1 MSRPSWSLLVAA
13 AALAAFASSL
23 GPVGDYDLWWHLAY
37 GRDMVATGAFP
48 RVDTFTYTLPGTPV
62 TNFEGLSQLIFYLV
76 YAGAGIPGLVLA
88 KAGVLAAAMAF
99 VVLAARARG
108 ASPLAT
114 GLAAGLALPML
125 LRRSLVRPEAFSYLC
140 LALTAWLLALWLGG
154 RRRARWALVP
164 LVALW
169 TNLHAG
175 MVPLGL
181 LLAALAA
188 LHEVVNAPAAERWRR
203 LGEGALLG
211 VLLAAACLA
220 SPLGLDVLTVLL
232 RGATYDNTL
241 QQNPD
246 WMPFALDAFGFA
258 RPAPWYAAV
267 LLVGL
272 AAPLL
277 ARGWRRERL
286 FDTLALM
293 LFVLLAVRLRRAVS
307 PLGLV
312 GAPILATAITGVGE
326 RLAARW
332 QGLAR
337 WAGPTLALGAALLAP
352 WSTETSPRL
361 AVRPGAYPTDAAA
374 WIAANR
380 PDGRLFHV
388 YHFGGQFIWS
398 LAPDYPVFIDG
409 RDHIFQEAGISK
421 LYYDMFADPALF
433 EATIAKYG
441 IGIVAWQNPGNVR
454 DPRDPDALTRLMDPR
469 RWALVFHGPVSTLY
483 LRRTP
488 ANQSLVERFE
498 YRLIQPRLAVTY
510 IDGLRDPARNGPR
523 LLAEIDRLLQASP
536 DFAEAHLLRG
546 RYEQV
551 LAGRPDLARADY
563 LRALALQPDRTD
575 AAALLQSLEAPRR

>member
-1 MSRPSWSLLVAA
+1 MSRPSWSLLVVA

-37 GRDMVATGAFP
+37 GRGMVATGAFP

-286 FDTLALM
+286 FDTLALV
-293 LFVLLAVRLRRAVS
+293 LFA
-307 PLGLV
+307 
-312 GAPILATAITGVGE
+312 TGVAFCAFVV
-326 RLAARW
+326 L
-332 QGLAR
+332 
-337 WAGPTLALGAALLAP
+337 PFTLRYLQSFLTDLFKAEYSVEYYMSFVANFALWIGVAFELPLVIALLA
-352 WSTETSPRL
+352 RL
-361 AVRPGAYPTDAAA
+361 GIVTPQMLNRTWRYAIV
-374 WIAANR
+374 IAA
-380 PDGRLFHV
+380 V
-388 YHFGGQFIWS
+388 MAAVI
-398 LAPDYPVFIDG
+398 
-409 RDHIFQEAGISK
+409 
-421 LYYDMFADPALF
+421 
-433 EATIAKYG
+433 
-441 IGIVAWQNPGNVR
+441 
-454 DPRDPDALTRLMDPR
+454 
-469 RWALVFHGPVSTLY
+469 
-483 LRRTP
+483 TP
-488 ANQSLVERFE
+488 
-498 YRLIQPRLAVTY
+498 
-510 IDGLRDPARNGPR
+510 
-523 LLAEIDRLLQASP
+523 
-536 DFAEAHLLRG
+536 
-546 RYEQV
+546 
-551 LAGRPDLARADY
+551 
-563 LRALALQPDRTD
+563 
-575 AAALLQSLEAPRR
+575 